1 MGMLNERGEMKE
13 FRLQLYGLVLAAVWA
28 LSACAGSESPVPVTA
43 SETPTE
49 TAVPP
54 AATAT
59 PRPSQEGTIEIWTA
73 WEDDKL
79 GVLSE
84 YLAEYQEQY
93 PDIVVIL
100 KYFSDEDLLPA
111 FQESYTEGTH
121 PTILIG
127 PSTFGPELKQGN
139 SVVDLTERLPESY
152 QQNLYEYLW
161 TQVRFDE
168 AVVGLPL
175 EQAGNVL
182 MRNRQLMP
190 DRAATVEIMAAS
202 SRDITDGLVVG
213 AALDLGFPYASSFM
227 PTCEALLTDAYYQ
240 PAFNTEEGECWMELL
255 LRLNR
260 IGRTSVNDDDDF
272 TLFIQDRAAWV
283 IDSTRKISRA
293 ADEIG
298 ENWIAIDFWP
308 LYDQTERRLAGYVWT
323 ENAYLISGHSLEDT
337 ELSWAFLAFLTSEAN
352 QAEITGRL
360 GTRQIPVLN
369 SIPLDDLLLRQ
380 AVFVLER
387 GIPYPIQVN
396 MEAYAEGLE
405 PEMLDVI
412 RGGDPG
418 LALQRA
424 EKNVTRI
431 LNRP

>member
-1 MGMLNERGEMKE
+1 MKGL
-13 FRLQLYGLVLAAVWA
+13 RLQLSGLVLAMAWA
-28 LSACAGSESPVPVTA
+28 LSACAGSETPVPVAA

-49 TAVPP
+49 TATPP

-59 PRPSQEGTIEIWTA
+59 PQPGQEGTIEIWTA
-73 WEDDKL
+73 WENDKL
-79 GVLSE
+79 TILSE

-100 KYFSDEDLLPA
+100 KYFSAEDLLPA
-111 FQESYTEGTH
+111 FQESYLEGTH

-127 PSTFGPELKQGN
+127 PSTFGPELKRGN
-139 SVVDLTERLPESY
+139 RVVDLTERLPESY

-175 EQAGNVL
+175 EQVGNVL
-182 MRNRQLMP
+182 IRNRQLMP

-202 SRDITDGLVVG
+202 SRSITDGLVIG

-227 PTCEALLTDAYYQ
+227 PACEALLADAYYQ

-255 LRLNR
+255 SRLNR
-260 IGRTSVNDDDDF
+260 IGRSSINEDDDYSF
-272 TLFIQDRAAWV
+272 FIQDRAAWM
-283 IDSTRKISRA
+283 IESTRKISHA

-298 ENWIAIDFWP
+298 ENWITVDFWP
-308 LYDQTERRLAGYVWT
+308 LYDRTERRLAGYVWT
-323 ENAYLISGHSLEDT
+323 ENAFLISGHSLEDT
-337 ELSWAFLAFLTSEAN
+337 ELSWAFLSFLTSEEN
-352 QAEITGRL
+352 QGEITDRL

-380 AVFVLER
+380 TVFVLER
-387 GIPYPIQVN
+387 GVPYPIQVN
-396 MEAYAEGLE
+396 MDAYAEGLE
-405 PEMLDVI
+405 PEMLDVM

-424 EKNVTRI
+424 ERNVTRI
-431 LNRP
+431 LSRP